1 MIDLHMHLLPGLDD
15 GPPGTAESLEMCRL
29 AISRGMKTVV
39 ATPHMF
45 NGVYN
50 VSREDILE
58 GVSKLRRRLEEERL
72 DLDVLPGADVHS
84 HIDICR
90 FIEEGKVMT
99 LGDGGHYLLLEL
111 PSGVIPRGLDRY
123 LFTIRLAGITPII
136 THPERNFEIQSDPW
150 RIART
155 VSTGVL
161 LQITADSLTGAFG
174 SRPQRCALKLL
185 GAGMAH
191 LVASDAHS
199 TVYRSPGLEKAYQ
212 VVKRTLGEAE
222 ADEVFHHRPARILAG
237 ETVEVPEIRLRQRFG
252 FLKKWGMQKFPW
264 SKSRWSKEQ
273 A

>member
-15 GPPGTAESLEMCRL
+15 GPPGMAESLEMCRL
-29 AISRGMKTVV
+29 AVARGTKTVV
-39 ATPHMF
+39 TTPHMF
-45 NGVYN
+45 NGVFD

-58 GVSKLRRRLEEERL
+58 GVSRLRRRLEAEQL
-72 DLDVLPGADVHS
+72 DLDVLPGADVHI
-84 HIDICR
+84 HIDLCR

-99 LGDGGHYLLLEL
+99 IGDGGRYLLLEL

-136 THPERNFEIQSDPW
+136 THPERNFEIQSDPG
-150 RIART
+150 RLAEP
-155 VSTGVL
+155 VSSGVL
-161 LQITADSLTGAFG
+161 LQVTADSLIGTFG
-174 SRPQRCALKLL
+174 SGPHRCAMKLL

-199 TVYRSPGLEKAYQ
+199 PAYRSPGLEKAYQ

-222 ADEVFHHRPARILAG
+222 ANEVFIRRPARILAG
-237 ETVEVPEIRLRQRFG
+237 ETVEVPEIRARQRFG
-252 FLKKWGMQKFPW
+252 FLKKWRMQGFPW
-264 SKSRWSKEQ
+264 SKSRWSKIQ